1 MQLIVRHHIYNFF
14 SFFKQIFFG
23 RFGLFYRLNN
33 GNYFNS
39 RVDSFSRFLLS
50 ETYSELSLSL
60 KQFSFYRV
68 SLDTELSLRAFFI
81 I

>member
-1 MQLIVRHHIYNFF
+1 MINFNLFIKF

-23 RFGLFYRLNN
+23 RFGLFYRINN